1 LLPKNTR
8 RSLPMSLLR
17 GREAVMSRFR
27 PMLAR
32 HNVSEQQWRVL
43 RVLAEAG
50 PLDASEVCERA
61 SILAPSLTR
70 IIKTLVERQFIT
82 VGKFKDDGRRVQLS
96 IAPPG
101 TALIE
106 ELQPERQAIY
116 DEIETR
122 FGPERIEQ
130 LLDLLEALIASQNG
144 LDGGDIA
151 AGDDA

>member
-1 LLPKNTR
+1 MLPKNTR

-50 PLDASEVCERA
+50 PLDASDVCERA

-101 TALIE
+101 SALIE

-116 DEIETR
+116 DEIEAR

-130 LLDLLEALIASQNG
+130 LLDLLEALIHSQNG
-144 LDGGDIA
+144 LA
-151 AGDDA
+151 EPTSAEDADA

>member
-1 LLPKNTR
+1 MLPKNTR

-17 GREAVMSRFR
+17 SREAVMSKFR

-70 IIKTLVERQFIT
+70 IIKALEERQLIT
-82 VGKFKDDGRRVQLS
+82 VGKFKRDGRRVQLS
-96 IAPPG
+96 IASPG
-101 TALIE
+101 LGLIG

-116 DEIETR
+116 DDIERR
-122 FGPERIEQ
+122 FGPDRIEQ
-130 LLDLLEALIASQNG
+130 LLDLLEELIESQT
-144 LDGGDIA
+144 D
-151 AGDDA
+151 